1 MDISTLIRSAFEAQ
15 KNAYAPYSGFQVG
28 AALLAE
34 NGEIFKGCN
43 IENASYG
50 AAICAERTAF
60 VKAVSQGVRRFRAIA
75 IVGKPTNEEKFEE
88 CAPCG
93 ICRQVMAEF
102 CDPDTFEIILPTGYE
117 EYKIYTLRELLPL
130 GFTAENLRKDK

>member
-1 MDISTLIRSAFEAQ
+1 MDISLLIRSAFEARE
-15 KNAYAPYSGFQVG
+15 NAYAPYSKFQVG

-60 VKAVSQGVRRFRAIA
+60 VKAVSQGMRKFRAIA
-75 IVGKPTNEEKFEE
+75 IVGKAADADKFEE

-93 ICRQVMAEF
+93 ICRQFMAEF
-102 CDPDTFEIILPTGYE
+102 CDPDTFKIILPTGYE
-117 EYKIYTLRELLPL
+117 EYKTYTLRELLPL
-130 GFTAENLRKDK
+130 SFTAENLRQNK